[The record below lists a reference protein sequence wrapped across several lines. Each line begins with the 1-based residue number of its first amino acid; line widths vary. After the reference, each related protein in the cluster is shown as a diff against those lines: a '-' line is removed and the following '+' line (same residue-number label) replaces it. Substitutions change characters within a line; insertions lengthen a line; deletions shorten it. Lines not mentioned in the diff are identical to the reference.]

1 MESENGDGPSVKKVK
16 TESPTPQ
23 PIPQLNTQH
32 SAQTAKTTK
41 GVDEIVDGSDLRK
54 FLNKHFTEELISGL
68 KILGLLGEQV
78 EEEPRYE
85 PNQLD
90 LPASENGLVS
100 FVDFVCVLDLENN
113 VLCKR
118 VVGPIIDGFGAS
130 HNVVESR

>member
-68 KILGLLGEQV
+68 KYVWDAHRSEQLTDGEVLQKLGERLIERAKQK
-78 EEEPRYE
+78 
-85 PNQLD
+85 
-90 LPASENGLVS
+90 SET
-100 FVDFVCVLDLENN
+100 NN
-113 VLCKR
+113 
-118 VVGPIIDGFGAS
+118 
-130 HNVVESR
+130 